1 MFELTNNV
9 RAHYRA
15 LAILVAASLVLW
27 TAGAYATTA
36 QAANLVELSNTLTD
50 SAPEAQSGHQF
61 EFTVPTGS
69 DISGDIDI
77 EFPTEFTDVDAVVIG
92 DVTVEVAGSPVTP
105 SAVSAVGDVVTIEGV
120 TAAADEVV
128 TVDIA
133 DSVITNPT
141 ITDPSESFEF
151 TVTTNV
157 GGNEDSGRTRVVIID
172 TVLVTADI
180 DTVFEFTITGTG
192 TVAVDINGESTTGT
206 TSATEVPFGTLT
218 PDTEYLLAQQLN
230 VTTNAGNGFVVTVES
245 DSSGDL
251 VSATGADI
259 NQFVDATAPASPTT
273 WAAPSNDVN
282 DSDTWGHWGLAST
295 DTTLASSSVSY
306 TFGTN
311 EYMALTGVPQPV
323 FYHDGPSDGLTDS
336 IGEALVGYK
345 IEVSPL
351 QEAAED
357 YQTTLTYIATPTF

>member
-1 MFELTNNV
+1 MFKLTHNV
-9 RAHYRA
+9 HAHYRA

-77 EFPTEFTDVDAVVIG
+77 EFPTEFTDVDAVGSG

-105 SAVSAVGDVVTIEGV
+105 SAVSEAGNVVTIEGV

-151 TVTTNV
+151 TVTTV
-157 GGNEDSGRTRVVIID
+157 TSDGTDTGRTRVVIID

-180 DTVFEFTITGTG
+180 DTVFEFTISGVATGT
-192 TVAVDINGESTTGT
+192 SFFSQTTDGGT
-206 TSATEVPFGTLT
+206 TATEVPFGTLT
-218 PDTEYLLAQQLN
+218 PGNQVLLAQQLN
-230 VTTNAGNGFVVTVES
+230 VETNAGNGFVVTVES
-245 DSSGDL
+245 DTGGTLD
-251 VSATGADI
+251 SATGAEI
-259 NQFVDATAPASPTT
+259 SQFQDANAIASPTE
-273 WAAPSNDVN
+273 WVAPDNDVN
-282 DSDTWGHWGLAST
+282 DSDTWGHWGLASE
-295 DTTLASSSVSY
+295 DGSLDGSS
-306 TFGTN
+306 FGEIFADD
-311 EYMALTGVPQPV
+311 EYIAVTGSPQPV
-323 FYHDGPSDGLTDS
+323 FWHNGPADDS
-336 IGEALVGYK
+336 TADIGQTQVAYTV
-345 IEVSPL
+345 EVTAL

>member
-1 MFELTNNV
+1 MFKLTHNV
-9 RAHYRA
+9 HAHYRA

-27 TAGAYATTA
+27 SAGVYATTA

-50 SAPEAQSGHQF
+50 SAPEAQSGHFF
-61 EFTVPTGS
+61 EFTVPAGS

-77 EFPTEFTDVDAVVIG
+77 EFPTEFTDVDAVAIG

-151 TVTTNV
+151 TVTTV
-157 GGNEDSGRTRVVIID
+157 TSDGTDTGRTRVVIID

-180 DTVFEFTITGTG
+180 DTVFEFTITGTATG
-192 TVAVDINGESTTGT
+192 TDFFSETTTGSTTPN
-206 TSATEVPFGTLT
+206 EVPFGTLV
-218 PDTEYLLAQQLN
+218 PNTEYLLTQQLN

-245 DSSGDL
+245 DSDGDL

-259 NQFVDATAPASPTT
+259 NQFVDAGAAVTPTT
-273 WAAPSNDVN
+273 WASPTNDVTN
-282 DSDTWGHWGLAST
+282 SDTWGHWGIAT
-295 DTTLASSSVSY
+295 DDQTLDGSSVTY
-306 TFGTN
+306 TFSNN
-311 EYMALTGVPQPV
+311 EYIAVTGSPVPV
-323 FYHDGPSDGLTDS
+323 FWHGGPSDGTTQDV
-336 IGEALVGYK
+336 GEILVGYK
-345 IEVSPL
+345 IEVTPL